1 VTIRTSEKKV
11 TFRKPFTLKSV
22 DEVLPAGTFTVETD
36 EELLGGMWFPAYRR
50 ILTLLHVPGN
60 PGQAVITRVLTI
72 DPNELDTALMR
83 DRALQEAPVGQQD
96 THQETLKTATKQ
108 CREDADLQP

>member
-1 VTIRTSEKKV
+1 MIRTSEKKV
-11 TFRKPFTLKSV
+11 TFERPFTLKSV

-50 ILTLLHVPGN
+50 ILTLLHVPGM

-72 DPNELDTALMR
+72 DPNELDTALKR
-83 DRALQEAPVGQQD
+83 DRALQKAPVDHQD
-96 THQETLKTATKQ
+96 SKQETLKTATKECQ
-108 CREDADLQP
+108 KDTDLQP